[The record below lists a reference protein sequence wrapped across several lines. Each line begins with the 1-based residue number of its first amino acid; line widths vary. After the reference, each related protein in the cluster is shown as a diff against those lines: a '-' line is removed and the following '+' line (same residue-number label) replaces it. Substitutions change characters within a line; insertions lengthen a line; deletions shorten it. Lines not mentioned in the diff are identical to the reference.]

1 MRASSSATV
10 ELKHITCAAEIKSSS
25 EDVRQ
30 MEETL
35 AIYRNFSR
43 PEEYLWVGY
52 SMADAD
58 GAEIRRSEIVE
69 RLLTMFPEI
78 REEEDVVSSGKL
90 VSILGGKTNTVRHFT
105 GRR

>member
-1 MRASSSATV
+1 
-10 ELKHITCAAEIKSSS
+10 
-25 EDVRQ
+25 

-35 AIYRNFSR
+35 AIYRNFSK

-52 SMADAD
+52 SMADTD

-90 VSILGGKTNTVRHFT
+90 VSILGGKTNTVRRFY
-105 GRR
+105 GSAEGIQVRRKD